1 MNDRLTSNPP
11 SPERNASSSGDP
23 DAFSPHPALTASL
36 DAAIRSA
43 ANPSEEA
50 SPADESPG
58 NRPDAGKE
66 AAASADSA
74 VQGKEEAGTKTGNA
88 ADQKEDDASGN
99 MSLHDH
105 LAELRRRLI
114 RIFLFALGGFLIAY
128 PFGKEIYDLL
138 LIPLLKV
145 LPVSSK
151 LIYTAVPE
159 AFFTYMKTAFIAGL
173 FGASPLIFYQIWA
186 FIAPGL
192 YREEKTVILPLA
204 VVSVVCFIGGGA
216 FCFLVVLPL
225 AFELFMSYTT
235 DTVQALPT
243 LHEYLSFVLHL
254 LVPFGLI
261 FEMPLATF
269 FLARLG
275 VISAARLRRAR
286 RYAILG
292 IFIVAAI
299 LTPPDV
305 FSQLLMA
312 GPMLLL
318 YEISILIAAFFG
330 RPEKSPLPAETEK
343 DDTPPPRQKTS

>member
-1 MNDRLTSNPP
+1 MADR
-11 SPERNASSSGDP
+11 PEEDTLPAGQTTGEQEACATPP
-23 DAFSPHPALTASL
+23 DASLSAGQAAGEQETCATAPDASL
-36 DAAIRSA
+36 APEKSRAGDENAPD
-43 ANPSEEA
+43 N
-50 SPADESPG
+50 ADDG
-58 NRPDAGKE
+58 
-66 AAASADSA
+66 
-74 VQGKEEAGTKTGNA
+74 
-88 ADQKEDDASGN
+88 ASGS
-99 MSLHDH
+99 MSLYDH
-105 LAELRRRLI
+105 LAELRKRLI
-114 RIFLFALGGFLIAY
+114 RIFLFALGGFLLAY

-192 YREEKTVILPLA
+192 YREEKIVILPLA
-204 VVSVVCFIGGGA
+204 AVSVICFLGGGA

-254 LVPFGLI
+254 IVPFGLI
-261 FEMPLATF
+261 FEMPVVTF

-275 VISAARLRRAR
+275 VLTAARLRRVR

-292 IFIVAAI
+292 VFIIAAI

-318 YEISILIAAFFG
+318 YEISIFIAAVFG
-330 RPEKSPLPAETEK
+330 RPPKASQTPETENGAS
-343 DDTPPPRQKTS
+343 PSSPA

>member
-1 MNDRLTSNPP
+1 
-11 SPERNASSSGDP
+11 
-23 DAFSPHPALTASL
+23 
-36 DAAIRSA
+36 
-43 ANPSEEA
+43 
-50 SPADESPG
+50 
-58 NRPDAGKE
+58 
-66 AAASADSA
+66 
-74 VQGKEEAGTKTGNA
+74 
-88 ADQKEDDASGN
+88 

-114 RIFLFALGGFLIAY
+114 RVFLIALGGFLIAY

-173 FGASPLIFYQIWA
+173 FGTCPLLFYQLWA

-192 YREEKTVILPLA
+192 YKEEKAVLLPLVA
-204 VVSVVCFIGGGA
+204 LSALSFLAGGA
-216 FCFLVVLPL
+216 FCFFVVLPL
-225 AFELFMSYTT
+225 AFALFMSFTT
-235 DTVQALPT
+235 DTVQAMPT

-254 LVPFGLI
+254 IVPFGLI
-261 FEMPLATF
+261 FEMPLVTF

-275 VISAARLRRAR
+275 LVSAALLRRIR
-286 RYAILG
+286 RYAFLI
-292 IFIVAAI
+292 IFIAAAV

-312 GPMLLL
+312 GPMLVL
-318 YEISILIAAFFG
+318 YEASILIAAVFG
-330 RPEKSPLPAETEK
+330 RQKDVSKAPETEIG
-343 DDTPPPRQKTS
+343 DPSASRQTPP